1 MDYGRQIYNLLSN
14 FYQAFQ
20 DYQQDFS
27 QAVSDIKTLVQAG
40 FDSLSVLFWIVIAIL
55 LSFLALKFFF
65 PDWRG

>member
-1 MDYGRQIYNLLSN
+1 MDYDRQIYNLLNN

-27 QAVSDIKTLVQAG
+27 QAVLDFKDLVQTCT
-40 FDSLSVLFWIVIAIL
+40 DSLSVLLWILIAIC
-55 LSFLALKFFF
+55 LSFLAVKFFF

>member
-1 MDYGRQIYNLLSN
+1 MDYGRQIYNLLNN
-14 FYQAFQ
+14 FYQAFK

-27 QAVSDIKTLVQAG
+27 QAVSDIKALVQAG
-40 FDSLSVLFWIVIAIL
+40 FDSVSVLLWIVIAVL

>member
-1 MDYGRQIYNLLSN
+1 MDYGRQIYNLLNN

-27 QAVSDIKTLVQAG
+27 QAVTDFKTLVQTG
-40 FDSLSVLFWIVIAIL
+40 FDSISLLFWIVIAVL

>member
-1 MDYGRQIYNLLSN
+1 MDYDRQIYNVLSN
-14 FYQAFQ
+14 FYKAFQ

-27 QAVSDIKTLVQAG
+27 QAMSDLKTLVQTC
-40 FDSLSVLFWIVIAIL
+40 FDSVSVLLWIVIVVL

>member
-40 FDSLSVLFWIVIAIL
+40 FDSVSVLFWIVIAVL

>member
-1 MDYGRQIYNLLSN
+1 MDYDRQIYNVLSN
-14 FYQAFQ
+14 FYKAFQ

-27 QAVSDIKTLVQAG
+27 HAVTDFKALVQAG
-40 FDSLSVLFWIVIAIL
+40 FDSISVLFWIVIAVL

>member
-1 MDYGRQIYNLLSN
+1 MDYDRQIYNLLSN

-27 QAVSDIKTLVQAG
+27 QAVQEFKNLVQACT
-40 FDSLSVLFWIVIAIL
+40 DSVSILLWIVIVIL
-55 LSFLALKFFF
+55 LAFLGVKFFF

>member
-1 MDYGRQIYNLLSN
+1 MDYDRQIYNVLSN
-14 FYQAFQ
+14 FYQAFK

-27 QAVSDIKTLVQAG
+27 QAVSDIKVLVQTC
-40 FDSLSVLFWIVIAIL
+40 FDSVSILLWIVIAVL

>member
-14 FYQAFQ
+14 FYKAFQ
-20 DYQQDFS
+20 SYQQDFS
-27 QAVSDIKTLVQAG
+27 QAVSDFKTLVQTC
-40 FDSLSVLFWIVIAIL
+40 FDSVSVLLWIVIVVL

>member
-14 FYQAFQ
+14 FYKAFQ

-27 QAVSDIKTLVQAG
+27 QVVLDFKALVQAG
-40 FDSLSVLFWIVIAIL
+40 FDSVSILLWIVIAVL

>member
-14 FYQAFQ
+14 FYKAFQ

-27 QAVSDIKTLVQAG
+27 QAVSDIKTLVQTG
-40 FDSLSVLFWIVIAIL
+40 FDSVSILLWIVIAVL

>member
-27 QAVSDIKTLVQAG
+27 QAVLDFKALVQAG
-40 FDSLSVLFWIVIAIL
+40 FDSISVLLWIVIAVL

>member
-27 QAVSDIKTLVQAG
+27 QAVSDFKTLVQAG

>member
-1 MDYGRQIYNLLSN
+1 MDYGRQIYNVLSN

-27 QAVSDIKTLVQAG
+27 QAISDIKALVQTC
-40 FDSLSVLFWIVIAIL
+40 FDSISILLWIVIAVL

>member
-1 MDYGRQIYNLLSN
+1 MDYDRQIYNLLSD

-27 QAVSDIKTLVQAG
+27 HAVQDFKDLVQACT
-40 FDSLSVLFWIVIAIL
+40 DSLSIL
-55 LSFLALKFFF
+55 LWIIIALFLSYFAIKFFF

>member
-1 MDYGRQIYNLLSN
+1 MDYGRQIYNLLNN

-27 QAVSDIKTLVQAG
+27 QAVTDIKTLVHTG
-40 FDSLSVLFWIVIAIL
+40 FDSLSVLFWIVIAVL